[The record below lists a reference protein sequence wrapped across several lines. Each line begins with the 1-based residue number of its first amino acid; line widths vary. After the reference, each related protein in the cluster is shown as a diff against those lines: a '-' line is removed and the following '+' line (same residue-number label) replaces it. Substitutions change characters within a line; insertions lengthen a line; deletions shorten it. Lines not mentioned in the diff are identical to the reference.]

1 MLPKSQLRSECP
13 VACTLDVIGDRW
25 TLLVIR
31 DLFTGKRHFDEFL
44 ASPEGVA
51 TNILTARLT
60 RLSKMKLVR
69 RVKSQDDRRRFAYEL
84 TEVGMTLKP
93 LLKEAARW
101 GLKHFHDGA
110 ALPPAAFS
118 LKAVPHREETSRARP
133 AAPASRKAPGR

>member
-31 DLFTGKRHFDEFL
+31 DLFLGKRHFDEFL
-44 ASPEGVA
+44 ASSEGIA
-51 TNILTARLT
+51 TNILTARLA

-69 RVKSQDDRRRFAYEL
+69 RVKSLGDRRRFAYEL

-110 ALPPAAFS
+110 ALPAEAFS
-118 LKAVPHREETSRARP
+118 AKTVQ
-133 AAPASRKAPGR
+133 SRKRVLHSQPMASA

>member
-31 DLFTGKRHFDEFL
+31 DLFLGKQHFDEFL
-44 ASPEGVA
+44 ASSEGIA
-51 TNILTARLT
+51 TNILTARLA

-69 RVKSQDDRRRFAYEL
+69 RVKSQDDRRRCAYEL
-84 TEVGMTLKP
+84 TEVGLTLKP

-110 ALPPAAFS
+110 VLPAAAFS
-118 LKAVPHREETSRARP
+118 SNPARP
-133 AAPASRKAPGR
+133 RSKSTHTRPTAPASRQAPAR

>member
-31 DLFTGKRHFDEFL
+31 DLFLGKRHFDEFL
-44 ASPEGVA
+44 GSGEGIA
-51 TNILTARLT
+51 TNILTARLA
-60 RLSKMKLVR
+60 RLSRMKLVR

-84 TEVGMTLKP
+84 TEVGLTLKP

-110 ALPPAAFS
+110 ALPPTAFS
-118 LKAVPHREETSRARP
+118 SRNQP
-133 AAPASRKAPGR
+133 RK

>member
-1 MLPKSQLRSECP
+1 MIPKSQLRSECP

-31 DLFTGKRHFDEFL
+31 DLFLGKRHFDEFL
-44 ASPEGVA
+44 ASREGIA
-51 TNILTARLT
+51 TNILTARLA

-69 RVKSQDDRRRFAYEL
+69 RVKSEDDRRRCAYEL
-84 TEVGMTLKP
+84 TEVGLTLKP

-110 ALPPAAFS
+110 ALPATAFS
-118 LKAVPHREETSRARP
+118 SKSVQPRKKAPDARP
-133 AAPASRKAPGR
+133 TAAASERVPAR